1 MSLDAFDLQANKK
14 GMPVVDMPFGFPV
27 AGDAGPGTGETFTW
41 WGRAWWS

>member
-27 AGDAGPGTGETFTW
+27 AGDAGTGTGETFTW
-41 WGRAWWS
+41 WGRALWS

>member
-27 AGDAGPGTGETFTW
+27 TGDAGTGESFTW
-41 WGRAWWS
+41 WERAWWS